1 MNRAERRAAG
11 MKKVKQPVYQ
21 LTEDA
26 IRKIRKEERDKAYGA
41 ATDTAMVLLLSMP
54 IHVMHEQFGWGTK
67 RLTALAEALTD
78 EYQRF
83 SDGELSLEEYRE
95 YVLQETG
102 FAFKKNPEVE

>member
-11 MKKVKQPVYQ
+11 MKAKQPVYQ
-21 LTEDA
+21 MTTDA
-26 IRKIRKEERDKAYGA
+26 IEKIRKDAYQKAYES
-41 ATDTAMVLLLSMP
+41 ATYTAMVLLFSMP
-54 IHVMHEQFGWGTK
+54 VRVMHEQYGWGTK

-95 YVLQETG
+95 FVLQETG